1 MLRKALFACLFSLLA
16 LPVSAAP
23 ATPLTVAVAANVQYA
38 FDDLAQAFTRETGT
52 PVKPVFNSSGKFT
65 AQIQN
70 GAPFD
75 VFLSADTH
83 YPQHLADQGLAAS
96 APVVYARGQLV
107 LWTLSPA
114 LQLDDWQAALKNSTG
129 KIAVAN
135 PKLAPYGREAMRVL
149 EQQNL
154 AGPLTPRLV
163 FGESISQTNQYI
175 YSQAAELGFTAKSV
189 VVSPEMRGK
198 GRWLAIP
205 PALYLPIE
213 QAMIVT
219 RHGAASQP
227 EASRRFAEFMRG
239 PQARRILEAHGYLV
253 P

>member
-1 MLRKALFACLFSLLA
+1 MRQVLGSILFTTLA
-16 LPVSAAP
+16 VVVHTGAGAAQ
-23 ATPLTVAVAANVQYA
+23 AQVAVAANFAEPIKAIAAVLQK
-38 FDDLAQAFTRETGT
+38 TTGHT
-52 PVKPVFNSSGKFT
+52 LNVTLGSTGKLY

-96 APVVYARGQLV
+96 TPVVYAKGQLV
-107 LWTLSPA
+107 LWTLSPT
-114 LQLDDWQAALKNSTG
+114 LQLNDWQAALKNSTG

-205 PALYLPIE
+205 PTLYQPIE

-227 EASRRFAEFMRG
+227 EASQRFAEFMRG
-239 PQARRILEAHGYLV
+239 PQARRILEVHGYLV